1 MLVDNMGSRSLV
13 YFWFQTKS
21 RATHD
26 KDINRFHLTLH
37 AIERDNTYDLFV
49 RPITRVAKGETTA
62 GAEVR
67 LDNFV
72 REMMGAMNAFLTERI
87 R

>member
-1 MLVDNMGSRSLV
+1 MGGQSLV

-26 KDINRFHLTLH
+26 KNINRFHLTLH
-37 AIERDNTYDLFV
+37 ALERDNTYDLFV
-49 RPITRVAKGETTA
+49 RPITRLAASETPA
-62 GAEVR
+62 DAEAR
-67 LDNFV
+67 LDSYV
-72 REMMGAMNAFLTERI
+72 REMTGAMQVFLDERI